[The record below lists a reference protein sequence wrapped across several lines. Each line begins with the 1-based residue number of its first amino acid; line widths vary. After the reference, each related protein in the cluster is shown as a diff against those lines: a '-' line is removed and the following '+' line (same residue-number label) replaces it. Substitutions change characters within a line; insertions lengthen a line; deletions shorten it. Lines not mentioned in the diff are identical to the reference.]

1 MTRRAPCYR
10 CKRLTHRDELSLRRL
25 EPCGRCWVCLYC
37 VTEEFEAAN
46 RAAAMVD
53 GLALEAS

>member
-1 MTRRAPCYR
+1 MTSWQR
-10 CKRLTHRDELSLRRL
+10 
-25 EPCGRCWVCLYC
+25 WICLYC